1 MKKIGILIFSAV
13 VLFSCSG
20 ISEEEHQKI
29 LSERDSLMGL
39 ASTKTGEVDEL
50 LKGYN
55 EIQENLM
62 AIKEKENIISEAT
75 QGKTEL
81 NQSSKDQIQEDIK
94 MINELL
100 EKNKSKI
107 NELNRKLSG
116 SGKKMASLEKMIKNL
131 EQQLIA
137 KDEEI
142 TKLKDQVA
150 YLNLEIELL
159 TKTTDELKTANKEKT
174 EIIERQTA
182 EMNSAYYIVG
192 TYTELRDKGVLTK
205 EGGFIGIGKNKVLK
219 DDFNTDAFTKIDIT
233 QTTSIKLGAKKA
245 ELVTNHTNG
254 SYEIRGDK
262 KAEELV
268 ITAPDQFWKNGK
280 YCVILLK

>member
-100 EKNKSKI
+100 EKNKAKI
-107 NELNRKLSG
+107 NELNRKLSS

-131 EQQLIA
+131 EQQLVA

-159 TKTTDELKTANKEKT
+159 TKTTDELKTANKEKS

-182 EMNSAYYIVG
+182 EMNAGYYIVG

-233 QTTSIKLGAKKA
+233 QTSSIKLGAKKA